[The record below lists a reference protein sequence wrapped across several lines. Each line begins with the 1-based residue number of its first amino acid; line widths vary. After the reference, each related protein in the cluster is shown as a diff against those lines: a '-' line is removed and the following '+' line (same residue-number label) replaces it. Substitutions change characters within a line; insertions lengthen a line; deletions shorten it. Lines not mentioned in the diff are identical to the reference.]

1 MARCFFISVT
11 PLTVVLCCCFFVLGI
26 AKIFFYKLKKGFIFR
41 GKSRIPLFYV
51 AKRKAFSAAIYGNI
65 PDGILSE
72 GIIHQTYAETADIR
86 MQQHLDDLIVAVGG
100 KEAFE
105 ICRFGH
111 PHTDPVQ
118 VMLYGK
124 EVIDRLDEAVVI
136 KVGEAD
142 AFPVIQGILG
152 PYVDAGLMLR
162 DLDEFDV
169 LVGKDM
175 REAFREC
182 PAYILL
188 Y

>member
-1 MARCFFISVT
+1 
-11 PLTVVLCCCFFVLGI
+11 
-26 AKIFFYKLKKGFIFR
+26 
-41 GKSRIPLFYV
+41 
-51 AKRKAFSAAIYGNI
+51 
-65 PDGILSE
+65 
-72 GIIHQTYAETADIR
+72 
-86 MQQHLDDLIVAVGG
+86 
-100 KEAFE
+100 
-105 ICRFGH
+105 
-111 PHTDPVQ
+111 
-118 VMLYGK
+118 MLYGK

-188 Y
+188 YQFYPKDTGQSKVK